1 VKKLMAEPVQ
11 AGSDVSADTYHYT
24 MRYLIRHVHFKR
36 RQPGHV
42 KAKGG
47 TE

>member
-1 VKKLMAEPVQ
+1 MAEPVQ
-11 AGSDVSADTYHYT
+11 AGSHVSADTYRCT

-36 RQPGHV
+36 RKLGHV
-42 KAKGG
+42 KGKGG